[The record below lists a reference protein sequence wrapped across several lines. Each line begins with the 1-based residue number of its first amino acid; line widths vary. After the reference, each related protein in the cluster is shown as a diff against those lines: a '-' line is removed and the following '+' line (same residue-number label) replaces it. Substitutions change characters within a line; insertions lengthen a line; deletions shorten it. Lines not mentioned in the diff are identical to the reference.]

1 MIPNRLKKLIIF
13 ANEKRRIVL
22 EAAIKD
28 RAAISNGT
36 DSYIVDQA
44 LAAYLLPSN
53 PTAAMWVELL
63 YDGETLAQSYARAF
77 SFLAAGVAWEPSQ
90 RNGQQL
96 ADEFYRLVSYSA
108 YRFCGSERELPHLIR
123 QLREIVNFLPERD
136 FGNYRNL
143 LNRHL
148 AELTQQDSDP
158 DVYVQDIVAIFR
170 GHPEL
175 LEHHTIAYRALMDI
189 ALIAAPTL
197 RDTPALRVAYID
209 TLSKISRDW

>member
-1 MIPNRLKKLIIF
+1 MIPNSLKKMIIF
-13 ANEKRRIVL
+13 PNEQRRKVL

-44 LAAYLLPSN
+44 LASYLLPSN

-63 YDGETLAQSYARAF
+63 YDGETLAESYARAF

-90 RNGQQL
+90 KNGQPL
-96 ADEFYRLVSYSA
+96 ADEFYRLVSYST
-108 YRFCGSERELPHLIR
+108 YRFCGNERELPHLIR
-123 QLREIVNFLPERD
+123 QLREIANILPERD
-136 FGNYRNL
+136 FCNYRNL

-148 AELTQQDSDP
+148 AELTQQNGDP
-158 DVYVQDIVAIFR
+158 DVFIQDIVAIFR

-189 ALIAAPTL
+189 ATIAAPTL

-209 TLSKISRDW
+209 VLRQISKDW